1 MPASAVCNEAVKLA
15 KKKGLQGLSGF
26 INGVLRTIAR
36 EMEHI
41 RLPQEPPATKLS
53 VQYSVPKW
61 MVEKWMA
68 VYQEETVEK
77 MLASMMEEHP
87 TCIRFDPERISKDTL
102 KARLKEDGVAKI
114 KDHPALPYA
123 LWISGYDYLG
133 ALSTFE
139 DGLFYVQD
147 ASSMMAVESLQVR
160 QGDYIIDVCAAPG
173 GKALHAA
180 EKLAG
185 TGKVDA
191 RDLTDYKV
199 KLIEENIARSG
210 LTNIRARRQDA
221 RILEEASVEQ
231 ADIVIADLPCSG
243 LGVLASK
250 KDIRYNMTPEKQ
262 AELAALQREILS
274 VVCRYVKPGG
284 TLLYSTCTINREENE
299 ENTAWFLEDHGEF
312 TMEKERQFLP
322 GIDPCEGFYIAVLK
336 KQESE

>member
-1 MPASAVCNEAVKLA
+1 M
-15 KKKGLQGLSGF
+15 
-26 INGVLRTIAR
+26 
-36 EMEHI
+36 
-41 RLPQEPPATKLS
+41 
-53 VQYSVPKW
+53 
-61 MVEKWMA
+61 
-68 VYQEETVEK
+68 
-77 MLASMMEEHP
+77 
-87 TCIRFDPERISKDTL
+87 
-102 KARLKEDGVAKI
+102 
-114 KDHPALPYA
+114 
-123 LWISGYDYLG
+123 
-133 ALSTFE
+133 
-139 DGLFYVQD
+139 
-147 ASSMMAVESLQVR
+147 
-160 QGDYIIDVCAAPG
+160 CAAPG

-185 TGKVDA
+185 TGEVDA

-299 ENTAWFLEDHGEF
+299 ENTAWFLGDHGEF
-312 TMEKERQFLP
+312 MMEKERQFLP